1 MNAYCAP
8 ASRPHPLYLVECDF
22 GQYGR
27 AFQETDRDDNSR
39 VEIVRQIRNGSVNV
53 IKVLEIDEQSGTC
66 TDVTEDILAEA
77 AEAREPPSLQDS
89 FNRLEQLRD
98 HNRKLRAEA
107 S

>member
-1 MNAYCAP
+1 MTCRCAP
-8 ASRPHPLYLVECDF
+8 ASRPQSLFMVEVD
-22 GQYGR
+22 YGR
-27 AFQETDRDDNSR
+27 LGRTFLETDRDDNSR

-98 HNRKLRAEA
+98 HNRKLRVEA